1 METIY
6 NFKAITL
13 THRNAHLNDIGH
25 FVFPEVDTALAERL
39 NQVKQQLGMREIMYL
54 ATCNRVLFFFV
65 SDENVDAPCYT
76 KDFFESI
83 YPELSQPIIN
93 KAVKS
98 VQVFEGKEAIA
109 HLFEVAAS
117 MDSMVVGEREILRQ
131 LRENYEKN
139 AEMGL
144 TADAI
149 RVVMRFAVEAAKKVY
164 SSTKI
169 GEKPVSIVSL
179 SILKMLEQNL
189 PKDSR
194 FLLIGA
200 GQTNRLVIKFLIKH
214 GYKNVAIFN
223 RSIEVAKKL
232 ASIIGGEAY
241 TLDQLKDYNK
251 SFDAVFAATASSEAI
266 LTKEIY
272 SKIIGD
278 DQGQKLLID
287 LSIPNN
293 IEASI
298 ADHFNALYIPIES
311 LKAIAQEN
319 ISFRENEVGKAK
331 LVVDEYVETFHMA
344 FKERQ
349 IELALRDVPEQIKAV
364 RSHAL
369 NNVFKDEISELD
381 EQSRELFDR
390 VMTYME
396 KRCIAIPIQVA
407 KEKLT
412 QH

>member
-76 KDFFESI
+76 NDFFESI
-83 YPELSQPIIN
+83 YPELSQSIIN

-223 RSIEVAKKL
+223 RSIEAAKKL

-251 SFDAVFAATASSEAI
+251 GFDAVFAATASSEAI

-298 ADHFNALYIPIES
+298 ADHFNALYVPIES

-331 LVVDEYVETFHMA
+331 LVVDEYVETFHTA